1 MKWPGSWICVL
12 SLSCLGVLVGCGPGA
27 RLGGGKEGAARA
39 LAQASSA
46 LIRPP
51 SSSNVDL
58 VNLGLNVDVK
68 GTRGGTATLTY
79 KRLTSAGSDALETTV
94 AYRNYVEDGRTYYN
108 GNLQVRS
115 SSPTGKVLSG
125 EELTVSGK
133 LKLSGDVGD
142 ILVVDVVERVS
153 FMSAGQLGSDLAL
166 AITGTL
172 STSDADY
179 TFSSEQ
185 LTFDVSE
192 TLPTETR

>member
-1 MKWPGSWICVL
+1 MKWPGSQVVVL
-12 SLSCLGVLVGCGPGA
+12 LSVIGMLATGCGPGA

-46 LIRPP
+46 LTRPP

-79 KRLTSAGSDALETTV
+79 RRLTTSGPEAQETTV
-94 AYRNYVEDGRTYYN
+94 AYRNYVEDGRTFYN

-115 SSPTGKVLSG
+115 RATSGELLAG
-125 EELTVSGK
+125 EELNVSGK
-133 LKLSGDVGD
+133 LKLSGEVSDV
-142 ILVVDVVERVS
+142 LVVDAVQKVS
-153 FMSAGQLGSDLAL
+153 LMGDGQPGSSVAL
-166 AITGTL
+166 TLTGTL
-172 STSDADY
+172 STTDGDF

-185 LTFDVSE
+185 LYFDVSQS
-192 TLPTETR
+192 LPAEPR